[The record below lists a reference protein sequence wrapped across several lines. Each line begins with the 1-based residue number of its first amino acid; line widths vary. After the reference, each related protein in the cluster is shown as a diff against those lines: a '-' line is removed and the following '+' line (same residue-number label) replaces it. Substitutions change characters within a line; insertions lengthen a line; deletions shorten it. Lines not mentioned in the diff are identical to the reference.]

1 MKIFW
6 VLAISTAILVSS
18 IEAAFPQQ
26 ASDQEVYGQL
36 VGTWRM
42 VSRIQRLEDG
52 STREDSRSLSY
63 IIYTDTGHM
72 CWVAMDPDRT
82 QWASRSEP
90 TEAELAAGFTEL
102 GAYCA
107 VVTVNA
113 EEGYLLHHVEIAK
126 LPHAVGMARK
136 RWFNFDG
143 ADTVSLRVDPH
154 ELSAPVVDDVLT
166 WERVRN

>member
-42 VSRIQRLEDG
+42 ASRIQRLEDG

-82 QWASRSEP
+82 
-90 TEAELAAGFTEL
+90 
-102 GAYCA
+102 
-107 VVTVNA
+107 
-113 EEGYLLHHVEIAK
+113 
-126 LPHAVGMARK
+126 
-136 RWFNFDG
+136 
-143 ADTVSLRVDPH
+143 
-154 ELSAPVVDDVLT
+154 
-166 WERVRN
+166 